1 MEGCVAVGVFQVD
14 VGTKGNRNFD
24 CWQMAHNAREVK
36 RGFLV
41 AHSLVDIAAV
51 LNEQLEN

>member
-1 MEGCVAVGVFQVD
+1 VEGRVAVGVFQVD
-14 VGTKGNRNFD
+14 VGTKCYRDFD
-24 CWQMAHNAREVK
+24 CWQMARNAREVE

-51 LNEQLEN
+51 LD